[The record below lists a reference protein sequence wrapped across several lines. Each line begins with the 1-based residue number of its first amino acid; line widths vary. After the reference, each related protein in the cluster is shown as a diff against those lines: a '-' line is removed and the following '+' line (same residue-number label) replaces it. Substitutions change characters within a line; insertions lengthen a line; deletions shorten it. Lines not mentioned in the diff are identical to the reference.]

1 MTYPLLLAALLL
13 TACGTPEAPA
23 EPEAP
28 ASEEAS
34 HDVADAPEEAPP
46 AEEQSQF
53 GTAFTVVDAMPVG
66 TVIADPTT
74 YVGQNIRVEGTI
86 VDVCEM
92 AGCWLTLGTESGEVL
107 RVKVNDG
114 DMVFPVSSRG
124 KSAEVE
130 GELSSYDLTVEQLIE
145 RGAHIAE
152 EQGTTFDPGT
162 VTGPETIYQIYP
174 KAVQIAS

>member
-1 MTYPLLLAALLL
+1 MTRPLLLTAFLV
-13 TACGTPEAPA
+13 TACGTPSTPA
-23 EPEAP
+23 EPEAAP
-28 ASEEAS
+28 EVAEVEA
-34 HDVADAPEEAPP
+34 APEEAPA

-53 GTAFTVVDAMPVG
+53 GTEFTVADAMPVG
-66 TVIADPTT
+66 TVIADPTS

-124 KSAEVE
+124 KSAQVE

-145 RGAHIAE
+145 RGEHLAE
-152 EQGTTFDPGT
+152 EQGTAFDPAT
-162 VTGPETIYQIYP
+162 VTGPETVYQLYP